1 MASIRIAS
9 KNLLIDGHVNGVE
22 NRAMRYAF
30 ILSVVGLLCS
40 AVLAAASPRVVDGDT
55 LELNGIVYRL
65 HGIDAPEAGQKCSK
79 PNGKPWDCGKAAIS
93 ALEELVLGKA
103 VECDDRGQDG
113 YGRRL
118 AVCKVGGEDVNAKM
132 VATGQAWAFRKYSTD
147 YAALE
152 DQAHSS
158 HIGIWIID
166 NQTTPWDYRA
176 EKWTVGQQEA
186 PSGCPIKGNIS
197 ENGHIYHTPWSP
209 WYKKTK
215 VNVDEGERWFCDEA
229 EAIKAGWRA
238 PYWGR

>member
-1 MASIRIAS
+1 MQNAP
-9 KNLLIDGHVNGVE
+9 V
-22 NRAMRYAF
+22 
-30 ILSVVGLLCS
+30 
-40 AVLAAASPRVVDGDT
+40 AVLFVLLGSPGWAASSPRVVDGDT
-55 LELNGIVYRL
+55 IVLNGIVYRL

-79 PNGKPWDCGKAAIS
+79 PNGKSWECGKAAIS
-93 ALEELVLGKA
+93 ALEELVLEKA
-103 VECDDRGQDG
+103 VDCDDRGQDG
-113 YGRRL
+113 YGRTIG
-118 AVCKVGGEDVNAKM
+118 VCKVGSEDINAMM
-132 VATGQAWAFRKYSTD
+132 VATGHAWAFRKYSTD

-158 HIGIWIID
+158 HIGIWITD

-176 EKWTVGQQEA
+176 EKWTVGLQEA
-186 PSGCPIKGNIS
+186 PDGCPIKGNIS

-215 VNVDEGERWFCDEA
+215 VHVDEGERWFCDEA